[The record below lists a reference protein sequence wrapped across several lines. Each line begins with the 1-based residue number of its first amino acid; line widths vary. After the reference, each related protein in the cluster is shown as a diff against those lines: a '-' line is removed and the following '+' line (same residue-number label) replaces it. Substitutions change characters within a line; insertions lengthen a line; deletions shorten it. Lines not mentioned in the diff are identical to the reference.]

1 VERSRGGFW
10 SRLDRVDVEIH
21 PEPSAEE
28 RAAIEAA
35 VAGLLAGQGEN
46 QSSWWRAGLL
56 DAVEEDEPEFS

>member
-1 VERSRGGFW
+1 
-10 SRLDRVDVEIH
+10 VDVEIH

-56 DAVEEDEPEFS
+56 DAVEDDEPELP